1 MKTQQTIGFAD
12 LAASRR
18 KVKEE
23 FFNQINQILDWKPIE
38 KLINSHYQKGES
50 VTGRPSYEGI
60 VLFKMTLLQTW
71 YGLSDYQVEE
81 QVNDR
86 ISFSRF
92 VGISM
97 DGSVPDNSVISR
109 FRTVLT
115 EAKVYDKLL
124 ILINKQ
130 LESHGILVRTGAI
143 VDASIT
149 DTPRRPRGKKEYEAV
164 EDRKETDCEEK
175 PSLQEKIKPHVDKDA
190 RWVKKAGKLRFGFK
204 QHTAVDRNGLV
215 LGVVTTS
222 ANESD
227 MNHLED
233 VLDKIELPEKAWVK
247 ADKGYKSKDNDE
259 VLEKKKLRNHIMF
272 KATKS
277 KALSK
282 REIQFN
288 KGVSRLRY
296 KVERTFGS
304 TNRWFGAGIARYVEI
319 NKMHTQHLMQ
329 AIAYNLYCSPGI
341 VMSCCRN

>member
-12 LAASRR
+12 LAVSRR

-38 KLINSHYQKGES
+38 KLINSYYQKGES

-115 EAKVYDKLL
+115 ESKVYDKLL

-164 EDRKETDCEEK
+164 EDRKEPDCEEK
-175 PSLQEKIKPHVDKDA
+175 PSLQEKIKPNVDKDA

-227 MNHLED
+227 IKHLED
-233 VLDKIELPEKAWVK
+233 VLDKIELSEKAWVK

-259 VLEKKKLRNHIMF
+259 VLKKKKLRNHIMF

-277 KALSK
+277 KTLSK

-304 TNRWFGAGIARYVEI
+304 INRWFGGGIARYEGI

-329 AIAYNLYCSPGI
+329 AIAYNLYCSPEI
-341 VMSCCRN
+341 VMSSYKS

>member
-1 MKTQQTIGFAD
+1 MKTQHTQGFAD
-12 LAASRR
+12 LAVSRR
-18 KVKEE
+18 KVKED
-23 FFNQINQILDWKPIE
+23 FFNQINQIIDWKPIE

-71 YGLSDYQVEE
+71 YGLSDYEVED
-81 QVNDR
+81 QVNYR

-97 DGSVPDNSVISR
+97 NGSVPDNSVISR

-115 EAKVYDKLL
+115 DAKAYDKLL
-124 ILINKQ
+124 VQMNKQ

-149 DTPRRPRGKKEYEAV
+149 DTQRKPRGKKGYEAV
-164 EDRKETDCEEK
+164 EDRTETDSELK
-175 PSLQEKIKPHVDKDA
+175 PFLHEKIKPNVDKDA
-190 RWVKKAGKLRFGFK
+190 RWIKKAGRLRFGFK
-204 QHTAVDRNGLV
+204 QYTAVDANGLV

-222 ANESD
+222 ASESD
-227 MNHLED
+227 INHLED

-259 VLEKKKLRNHIMF
+259 VLRKNKLRNHIMF

-304 TNRWFGAGIARYVEI
+304 TNRWFGTGVARYVGL
-319 NKMHTQHLMQ
+319 NKMHTQHLVQ

-341 VMSCCRN
+341 IYVYM

>member
-1 MKTQQTIGFAD
+1 M
-12 LAASRR
+12 
-18 KVKEE
+18 
-23 FFNQINQILDWKPIE
+23 
-38 KLINSHYQKGES
+38 
-50 VTGRPSYEGI
+50 
-60 VLFKMTLLQTW
+60 QTW
-71 YGLSDYQVEE
+71 YGLSDYEVEE

-115 EAKVYDKLL
+115 NAKIYDKLL
-124 ILINKQ
+124 VLINKQ
-130 LESHGILVRTGAI
+130 LESHGILMRTGAI

-149 DTPRRPRGKKEYEAV
+149 DTPRKPRGKKEYEAV
-164 EDRKETDCEEK
+164 EDRNETDCEEK
-175 PSLQEKIKPHVDKDA
+175 SSLQEKIKPNVDKDA

-204 QHTAVDRNGLV
+204 QHTAVDPNGLV

-227 MNHLED
+227 INHPED

-247 ADKGYKSKDNDE
+247 ADKGYKSK
-259 VLEKKKLRNHIMF
+259 
-272 KATKS
+272 
-277 KALSK
+277 ALSK

-296 KVERTFGS
+296 KIERTFGS
-304 TNRWFGAGIARYVEI
+304 TNRWFGGGIACYVGV

-329 AIAYNLYCSPGI
+329 AIAYNLYCSPEI
-341 VMSCCRN
+341 VMSSCKN